1 MNNNFLR
8 IIAASRN
15 FLYPMSD
22 LYQTAGGP
30 LKLKGDSIKKKSAYP
45 VVYSSLTVFR
55 SHKKKKE
62 EKVAHAVENAV

>member
-1 MNNNFLR
+1 
-8 IIAASRN
+8 
-15 FLYPMSD
+15 MSD

-45 VVYSSLTVFR
+45 AVYSSLTVFR

-62 EKVAHAVENAV
+62 EKVTHAVENAVR